1 MPVSAF
7 ILAGEASGDRL
18 AAQLMVAAKEVF
30 PGISWFGIGGAKMQ
44 KAGLFPLGDM
54 DSLSII
60 GFGEALASF
69 RTLSKLADRLI
80 ADILARRPEYVF
92 TIDSKGFSLRF
103 AKRLRTALAGK
114 AYQPKL
120 IHMVAPTVW
129 AWGAWRAKKFG
140 QYFDHIFCLFPFE
153 PAYFSDLPV
162 EAVFVGHPDSDG
174 QCRPFPDKKGGEHI
188 LLLPGSRAAEIA
200 RHLPVM
206 LEAAFQLIQKN
217 PSIRFSLPLLP
228 HLHDQAAEILE
239 KSETGQVIV
248 LNALP
253 ASQAFKEAHFMIAC
267 SGTVTLEAAI
277 AGVPGLVIYH
287 LSLAN
292 RIFAKWFYKPATPVL
307 PDIILDSHFYPFLL
321 PPHLRAENITALTE
335 QGLGDIENRN
345 KEGKKMSEQLKS
357 VLSPDGKKFAERLKI
372 ALQTLS

>member
-18 AAQLMVAAKEVF
+18 AAQLMVAAKEAF
-30 PGISWFGIGGAKMQ
+30 PGISWFGIGGEKMQ
-44 KAGLFPLGDM
+44 KAGLASLGDM

-69 RTLSKLADRLI
+69 STLSRLADRLI
-80 ADILARRPEYVF
+80 ADILARQPEYVF

-103 AKRLRTALAGK
+103 AKRLRTALASK

-153 PAYFSDLPV
+153 PAYFSDLSV

-174 QCRPFPDKKGGEHI
+174 QSRPFPDKKAGEHI
-188 LLLPGSRAAEIA
+188 LLLPGSRASEIA

-206 LEAAFQLIQKN
+206 LEAAFQLFQKN

-228 HLHDQAAEILE
+228 HLHGQASEILE
-239 KSETGQVIV
+239 KFETGQMVV

-321 PPHLRAENITALTE
+321 PPHLRAENITTLTE
-335 QGLGDIENRN
+335 RALGDIEKLN
-345 KEGKKMSEQLKS
+345 KEIEKMSEQLKS
-357 VLSPDGKKFAERLKI
+357 VLSPDGKKFAERLKT

>member
-18 AAQLMVAAKEVF
+18 AAQLMAAAKDVF
-30 PGISWFGIGGAKMQ
+30 PGISWFGIGGAKMHE
-44 KAGLFPLGDM
+44 AGLVSLGDM
-54 DSLSII
+54 DSLSVI
-60 GFGEALASF
+60 GFGEALARF
-69 RTLSKLADRLI
+69 ATLSRLADRLI
-80 ADILARRPEYVF
+80 AEIITRQPEYVF

-103 AKRLRTALAGK
+103 AKRLRKALAGNR
-114 AYQPKL
+114 YQPKL

-153 PAYFSDLPV
+153 PAYFSALPV

-174 QCRPFPDKKGGEHI
+174 QCRPFPDKGGGMHI
-188 LLLPGSRAAEIA
+188 LLLPGSRATEIA

-206 LEAAFQLIQKN
+206 LEAAARLIQKN
-217 PSIRFSLPLLP
+217 PSIKFSLPLLP
-228 HLHDQAAEILE
+228 HLHDQATEILE
-239 KSETGQVIV
+239 KSEIGQTIA

-277 AGVPGLVIYH
+277 AGVPGVVIYH

-292 RIFAKWFYKPATPVL
+292 RIFAKYFYKPATPVL

-321 PPHLRAENITALTE
+321 PPHLGAENITALTE
-335 QGLGDIENRN
+335 QAIPDIEHRN
-345 KEGKKMSEQLKS
+345 KESKKMSEQLIS
-357 VLSPDGKKFAERLKI
+357 ALSPDGKKYAERLKT